1 MPSKDVEGPTTSDA
15 GRSDVRKR
23 RSLDRR
29 RTDGGERERLAVGA
43 VDNDACGGEDIGI
56 GA

>member
-43 VDNDACGGEDIGI
+43 VDNDAYGGEDIGI